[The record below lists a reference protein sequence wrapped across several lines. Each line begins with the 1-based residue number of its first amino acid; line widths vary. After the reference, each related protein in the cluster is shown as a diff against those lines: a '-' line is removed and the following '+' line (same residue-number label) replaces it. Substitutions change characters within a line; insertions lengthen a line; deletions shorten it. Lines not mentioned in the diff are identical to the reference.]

1 LAIFY
6 NPRTIT
12 DGLVL
17 ALDAGNIKSYPG
29 SGTTWNDLIRQG
41 NNGTLLNG
49 VGFDEGNFGSLT
61 FDGVDD
67 VVNISEINLQPPWT
81 QSIVYKNLESTSTI
95 AFRAAIHGNTS
106 TSRPG
111 FIRVYNDIIDDTSS
125 IRILLRY
132 RNSSGTW
139 SNFSDYV
146 GPNGSS
152 YVPFSQQDDFWVNRI
167 MFLSITCSSNFIYN
181 YYIDGNLVFTRNR
194 STSNDL
200 DNGLGVNMIG
210 ARGTG
215 TTEPL
220 NGNIYSSIFYNRE
233 LTAQEIKQNF
243 NAVRGRFGL

>member
-1 LAIFY
+1 MGVYAGPDVVE
-6 NPRTIT
+6 N
-12 DGLVL
+12 GLVL
-17 ALDAGNIKSYPG
+17 ALDAGNSKSYPG
-29 SGTTWNDLIRQG
+29 SGTTWTDLSGNGND
-41 NNGTLLNG
+41 GTLVNG
-49 VGFDEGNFGSLT
+49 VGYSGDKLGSLV

-95 AFRAAIHGNTS
+95 AFRAAIHGNTG

-132 RNSSGTW
+132 RDSSGTW
-139 SNFSDYV
+139 RNFSDYV

-200 DNGLGVNMIG
+200 DNGLRVNMIG

-233 LTAQEIKQNF
+233 LTAQEIQQNY
-243 NAVRGRFGL
+243 NATKSRFGS

>member
-1 LAIFY
+1 MAIFY